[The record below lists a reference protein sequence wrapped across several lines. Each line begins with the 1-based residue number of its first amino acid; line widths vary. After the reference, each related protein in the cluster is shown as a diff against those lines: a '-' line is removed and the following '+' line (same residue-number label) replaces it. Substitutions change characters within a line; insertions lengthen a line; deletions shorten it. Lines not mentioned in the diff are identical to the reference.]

1 MTGISCIKEI
11 NKILSSDDKLKDLV
25 SDRIY
30 PIVGKND
37 VKYPYVVFGKS
48 SMEVTYNKD
57 GRVYDSIIVD
67 VLCVSKKYS
76 DSIAIAERVREL
88 IELKRSN
95 YFLRITLENCQD
107 TFDFDNDAY
116 MESLTFRIICN
127 YPN

>member
-11 NKILSSDDKLKDLV
+11 NKILSSDEQLKNIV
-25 SDRIY
+25 ADRIY

-48 SMEVTYNKD
+48 SLEVSYNKD
-57 GRVYDSIIVD
+57 GKVYDSIVVD
-67 VLCVSKKYS
+67 VLCVGKKYAEC
-76 DSIAIAERVREL
+76 ITIAERVREL

-95 YFLRITLENCQD
+95 YFLRIILENCQD
-107 TFDFDNDAY
+107 TYDFDNDAY